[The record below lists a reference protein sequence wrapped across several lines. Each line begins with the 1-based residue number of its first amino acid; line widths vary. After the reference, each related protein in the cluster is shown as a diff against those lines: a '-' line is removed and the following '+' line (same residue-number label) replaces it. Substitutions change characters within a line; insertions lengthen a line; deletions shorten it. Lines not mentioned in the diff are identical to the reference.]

1 MLWEIASKAFL
12 NSGKQEAQPLP
23 HVLSGPSCLGG
34 GCVCQTGLASN
45 TSASSSPLPL
55 CYPPAILE
63 IVLSPLFIANVLME
77 TFFIVF
83 YSTGEINFQSG
94 FGLSDFPPAQLLES
108 CAGLLPFLAKVS
120 LVP

>member
-1 MLWEIASKAFL
+1 MYSVGHLAWEEVVSV
-12 NSGKQEAQPLP
+12 KQALHQVPQPLSLLC
-23 HVLSGPSCLGG
+23 H
-34 GCVCQTGLASN
+34 CVTH
-45 TSASSSPLPL
+45 
-55 CYPPAILE
+55 PAILE

-94 FGLSDFPPAQLLES
+94 FGLSDFPPAQPLES